1 MSLVHT
7 QYSTLM
13 KEISSGKFIFTGE
26 LEPRKTT
33 DITDVVEEAK
43 ILKHYVTAC
52 NVTDNPGSCA
62 CFSSLVASYLVQQQ
76 TGMEVVYQLRCSDR
90 NRIALTSDLLG
101 ASALGIKNVLA
112 LTGDHTLLGD
122 MPNAKPVFDLDS
134 TVLVGMIRQMVDE
147 GLDLNGNE
155 ILGPKPQFNIGVGA
169 NPNSNPIEPEILKIV
184 RKIENGADFIQTQ
197 VCYDINKTLDFL
209 RMFKVFEIPILV
221 GIFPMKNFGTA
232 NYFNAHVPGVSVPS
246 ELMEAF
252 NNVKQGNHTKPE
264 KRERYDQINLDFFVP
279 FVQELMKSKLCAG
292 VHIMSVHYTS
302 LIPKLIQEITGPPVT
317 SEPISVA
324 SD

>member
-1 MSLVHT
+1 
-7 QYSTLM
+7 M

-33 DITDVVEEAK
+33 DISDVIEEAK
-43 ILKHYVTAC
+43 ILKNYVAAC

-134 TVLVGMIRQMVDE
+134 TVLVGMIRQMVDK

-155 ILGPKPQFNIGVGA
+155 IQGPKPQFSIGVGA
-169 NPNSNPIEPEILKIV
+169 NPNSIPIEPEILKIV

-197 VCYDINKTLDFL
+197 VCYDINKTLEFL
-209 RMFKVFEIPILV
+209 RMFRVFEIPILV

-232 NYFNAHVPGVSVPS
+232 NYFNAHVPGVSVPL

-252 NNVKQGNHTKPE
+252 IDVKNGGYAQKE
-264 KRERYDQINLDFFVP
+264 KRERYDQVNVDFFVP

-302 LIPKLIQEITGPPVT
+302 LIPKLIQEITGT
-317 SEPISVA
+317 QITRQPISIA
-324 SD
+324 TD

>member
-1 MSLVHT
+1 
-7 QYSTLM
+7 M
-13 KEISSGKFIFTGE
+13 KTISSGKFTFTGE

-33 DITDVVEEAK
+33 DISDVIEEAK
-43 ILKHYVTAC
+43 ILKNYVTAC

-101 ASALGIKNVLA
+101 ASALGLKNVLA

-134 TVLVGMIRQMVDE
+134 TVLVGMIRRMVDE

-155 ILGPKPQFNIGVGA
+155 ILGSNPQFNIGVGA

-197 VCYDINKTLDFL
+197 VCYDINKTLEFL

-232 NYFNAHVPGVSVPS
+232 NYFNAHVPGVSVPTD
-246 ELMEAF
+246 LMTAF
-252 NNVKQGNHTKPE
+252 NNVKNGGYTKKE
-264 KRERYDQINLDFFVP
+264 KRERYDKINLDFFVP

-302 LIPKLIQEITGPPVT
+302 LIPKLIQEITPPHLT
-317 SEPISVA
+317 SQPISMT